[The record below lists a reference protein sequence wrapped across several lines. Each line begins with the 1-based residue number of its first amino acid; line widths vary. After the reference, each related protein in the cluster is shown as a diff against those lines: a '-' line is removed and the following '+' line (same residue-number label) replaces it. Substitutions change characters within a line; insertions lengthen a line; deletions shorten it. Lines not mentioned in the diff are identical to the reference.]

1 MERPSYKSITGIK
14 NLSRGNIEYILEL
27 AEKLEDIIQGKSE
40 LRPLKDKILCTFF
53 YEPSTRTRLS
63 FESAMVALGGQIISM
78 ADAQKTSSVW
88 KGETLDDTIRTIEN
102 YCHIIALRHFQAGAA
117 EAADKISRVPIINS
131 GDGPNEHPT
140 QTLLDML
147 TIRREKGTLDNLK
160 VVMCGDLK
168 HTRSTNSLT
177 LGLSNFDNVEFTFV
191 RPNGFETSQ
200 WILDLVKERGC
211 SYTESEDLQSSLMNA
226 DVVYMCRIQKERFDD
241 PAAFDA
247 IDGKYCLTRDML
259 EKSPK
264 IAAVLHHLPRV
275 NELDVSVDDYPGC
288 AYFKQ
293 TYNGVLV
300 RGALMTMLLDRVPAE
315 FNML

>member
-1 MERPSYKSITGIK
+1 MRPNYTSITGIK
-14 NLSRGNIEYILEL
+14 NLSKEDINYILDL
-27 AEKLEDIIQGKSE
+27 AEKLEPIIQGKSQ
-40 LRPLKDKILCTFF
+40 LRPLQDKVLCTFF

-63 FESAMVALGGQIISM
+63 FESAMNKLGGSCISM

-88 KGETLDDTIRTIEN
+88 KGETLEDTIRTIEN
-102 YCHIIALRHFQAGAA
+102 YCDVIALRHFEAGAA
-117 EAADKISRVPIINS
+117 ERAASISRVPVINA

-147 TIRREKGTLDNLK
+147 TIRRECGKLEGLK

-177 LGLSNFDNVEFTFV
+177 LGLSNYGVDFTFV
-191 RPNGFETSQ
+191 QPKGFETSQ

-211 SYTESEDLQSSLMNA
+211 SYTQTEDLQSALMGA
-226 DVVYMCRIQKERFDD
+226 DVVYMCRIQKERF
-241 PAAFDA
+241 PADEFEL
-247 IDGKYCLTRDML
+247 INGKYCLTRDML

-264 IAAVLHHLPRV
+264 VAAVLHHLPRV
-275 NELDVSVDDYPGC
+275 NELDTSVDKYPGC

-293 TYNGVLV
+293 TYNGVLI
-300 RGALMTMLLDRVPAE
+300 RAALMTMLLDKVPVE
-315 FNML
+315 YGM

>member
-1 MERPSYKSITGIK
+1 MKPNHSSITGIK
-14 NLSRGNIEYILEL
+14 NLSRSDIDYILDL
-27 AEKLEDIIQGKSE
+27 AEKLEPIIQHKSE
-40 LRPLKDKILCTFF
+40 LRPLKDMTLCTFF

-63 FESAMVALGGQIISM
+63 FETAVHALGGRAISM

-88 KGETLDDTIRTIEN
+88 KGETLEDTIRTIEN
-102 YCHIIALRHFQAGAA
+102 YCDVIALRHFQAGAA
-117 EAADKISRVPIINS
+117 EKAASISRVPIINA

-147 TIRREKGTLDNLK
+147 TIRRECGRLDNLK

-177 LGLSNFDNVEFTFV
+177 LGLSNYNVDFTFV
-191 RPNGFETSQ
+191 QPKGFETSG

-211 SYTESEDLQSSLMNA
+211 TYRQTEDLQEALMGA
-226 DVVYMCRIQKERFDD
+226 DVVYMCRIQKERFD
-241 PAAFDA
+241 PEEFKL
-247 IDGKYCLTRDML
+247 IDGKYCLTRTML

-275 NELDVSVDDYPGC
+275 AELDVSVDDYPGC

-293 TYNGVLV
+293 TYNGVLI
-300 RGALMTMLLDRVPAE
+300 RAALMTMLLDKIPVE
-315 FNML
+315 YGM

>member
-1 MERPSYKSITGIK
+1 MRPNYTSITGIK
-14 NLSRGNIEYILEL
+14 DLSRSDIDYILDL
-27 AEKLEDIIQGKSE
+27 AEKLEPIVQKKSQ
-40 LRPLKDKILCTFF
+40 LRPLKDTTLCTFF

-63 FESAMVALGGQIISM
+63 FESAMLALGGEVISM

-88 KGETLDDTIRTIEN
+88 KGETLEDTIRTIEN
-102 YCHIIALRHFQAGAA
+102 YCQIIALRHFEAGAA
-117 EAADKISRVPIINS
+117 QRAAAISKVPVINA

-147 TIRREKGTLDNLK
+147 TIRRECGKLDNLK

-177 LGLSNFDNVEFTFV
+177 LGLSNYNVDFTFV
-191 RPNGFETSQ
+191 QPKGFETSE
-200 WILDLVKERGC
+200 WILDIVKERGC
-211 SYTESEDLQSSLMNA
+211 TYRQTEDLQEALIGA
-226 DVVYMCRIQKERFDD
+226 DVVYMCRIQKERFDSEE
-241 PAAFDA
+241 FKL

-275 NELDVSVDDYPGC
+275 AELDVSVDDYPGC

-293 TYNGVLV
+293 TYNGVLI
-300 RGALMTMLLDRVPAE
+300 RAALITMLLDRVPVE
-315 FNML
+315 YGM

>member
-1 MERPSYKSITGIK
+1 MKKPAFKSITGIK
-14 NLSRGNIEYILEL
+14 DLSREEIEYILDL
-27 AEKLEDIIQGKSE
+27 AERLEPIVEGKSE
-40 LRPLKDKILCTFF
+40 LRPLANKTLCTFF

-63 FESAMVALGGQIISM
+63 FEQAMWTLGGRVISM

-88 KGETLDDTIRTIEN
+88 KGETLADTIRTIEN
-102 YCHIIALRHFQAGAA
+102 YCDIIALRHFQAGAA
-117 EAADKISRVPIINS
+117 EEAARISKVPIING

-140 QTLLDML
+140 QTLLDLL
-147 TIRREKGTLDNLK
+147 TIRREKGTLDHLK
-160 VVMCGDLK
+160 VVMCGDLR

-177 LGLSNFDNVEFTFV
+177 LGLSRFDNVDFTFV
-191 RPNGFETSQ
+191 RPKGFETSR

-211 SYTESEDLQSSLMNA
+211 TYTESEELQPALMDA

-241 PAAFDA
+241 PAEFDK
-247 IDGKYCLTRDML
+247 IDGKYCLTRAML
-259 EKSPK
+259 EKSSK

-288 AYFKQ
+288 AYFQQ

-300 RGALMTMLLDRVPAE
+300 RGALMVMLLDRVPLE
-315 FNML
+315 FGM